1 MKTFNFRVCI
11 VSAALL
17 FFTHASLAQA
27 LSAEEKKLY
36 DLVMKYRAEKGL
48 PVIPI
53 SKSLTVV
60 AQTHA
65 KDLQDNNPAQGR
77 CNMHSWSSKGRWTP
91 CCYTDDHAKASCMW
105 SKPRELTSY
114 QGDGYEISYMNSPDA
129 TAEEALAGWK
139 RSPGHNQVV
148 INAGMWNTPWKA
160 IGIGVYKS
168 YAVIWFGH
176 EPDDQ
181 LIIRN

>member
-65 KDLQDNNPAQGR
+65 KDLQDNHPAQGR

-105 SKPRELTSY
+105 SKPAELTSY
-114 QGDGYEISYMNSPDA
+114 KGNGYEISYMSSDDV
-129 TAEEALAGWK
+129 TAEGALAGWQK
-139 RSPGHNQVV
+139 SYGHNQVM
-148 INAGMWNTPWKA
+148 INAGIWNSPWKA
-160 IGIGVYKS
+160 IGIGVYKN

-176 EPDDQ
+176 EPDSMM
-181 LIIRN
+181 